1 MKNSDDTPLVS
12 AEENWPEITIKALI
26 LSVILVML
34 LSATNAYLGL
44 KIGVTI
50 SASIP
55 AAVIS
60 MAALR
65 FFKNSN
71 VLENNIVQTAA
82 SAGESTVAGLAFILP
97 AMIMIHYW
105 TGFNYQQ
112 TFWSA
117 LIGGILGVL
126 FSIPVRRILLFHKDL
141 RFPEGTA
148 IGQVLKAG
156 AEKKGDLKYLIQG
169 GIVGGLISFSQ
180 SGLQILSSS
189 ALFWQRAGSFIYGT
203 GLGFDPALLAAG
215 YIVGPTVAC
224 ATLLGVVIGWWIGVP
239 VISHLYG
246 IPNGDIN
253 DAAMNI
259 WHNYIRYIGVG
270 TMLTGGFWTLLV
282 LIKPIIQGIKTSF
295 ASVKMMKLTKFSMIP
310 RTERDIPMNIVLW
323 ATLILC
329 IPLSIL
335 YYYYAGN
342 AAWNLS
348 LSYKI
353 MTVLA
358 ADVFTIVVGFITAV
372 IGAYFAGLIG
382 STNSPT
388 SALSLATLM
397 LMSLV
402 LMGLLGQH
410 LQFATHPELR
420 IIAIAFT
427 IMVAT
432 VISAASIS
440 NETIQ
445 DLKAGHML
453 GATPW
458 KQQVMLIIGV
468 VISSALAPLILELLF
483 QAYGIGGIFP
493 RPNMNP
499 ANMLSAPQAGMLA
512 ALVQSTF
519 NLNLPWPMLETG
531 AVIGIICIAI
541 DYQLRKVGRS
551 LPVLAL
557 GIGIYL
563 PFDSS
568 VPFIVGGLA
577 YYFISKAMLKH
588 NPDQSEDDARFTR
601 HRGITLA
608 CGIVAGAALMG
619 VVLAI
624 PFAIAQSTD
633 VLKISNAALAH
644 FSPMFSI
651 LMVIGIFSWMYKVV
665 VTPQK

>member
-1 MKNSDDTPLVS
+1 LQNTNEAPLVS
-12 AEENWPEITIKALI
+12 AEQNWPEITIKALV
-26 LSVILVML
+26 LSVILVIL

-65 FFKNSN
+65 FFKHSN

-148 IGQVLKAG
+148 IGHVLKAG

-169 GIVGGLISFSQ
+169 GIVGGLISFTQ

-189 ALFWQRAGSFIYGT
+189 VLFWQRAGSFIYGA

-224 ATLLGVVIGWWIGVP
+224 ATLLGIVIGWWIGIP
-239 VISHLYG
+239 ILSHIYG
-246 IPNGDIN
+246 IPSGNIN
-253 DAAMNI
+253 DAAMSI
-259 WHNYIRYIGVG
+259 WHDHIRYIGVG

-282 LIKPIIQGIKTSF
+282 LIKPILQGIKTSF
-295 ASVKMMKLTKFSMIP
+295 ISIKTIKTTRFSSIP

-323 ATLILC
+323 ATVLLC

-335 YYYYAGN
+335 YYHYANN
-342 AAWNLS
+342 AVWNLS
-348 LSYKI
+348 FYFKI
-353 MTVLA
+353 MTVLV
-358 ADVFTIVVGFITAV
+358 ADVFTIVIGFIMAV

-402 LMGLLGQH
+402 LMALLGQH
-410 LQFATHPELR
+410 LQLSTHPEYRL
-420 IIAIAFT
+420 IAIAFT

-468 VISSALAPLILELLF
+468 VISSLLAPLILQLLF
-483 QAYGIGGIFP
+483 EAYGIGGVFP

-499 ANMLSAPQAGMLA
+499 ANMLAAPQAGMLA

-519 NLNLPWPMLETG
+519 SLDLPWSMLITG
-531 AVIGIICIAI
+531 TIIGIICIMI
-541 DYQLRKVGRS
+541 DYQLRKSGKS
-551 LPVLAL
+551 LPVLAM

-563 PFDSS
+563 PFDASA
-568 VPFIVGGLA
+568 PFVIGGIA
-577 YYFISKAMLKH
+577 CYFIGKAFNKRYPH
-588 NPDQSEDDARFTR
+588 KTENEIRSTK

-633 VLKISNAALAH
+633 VLKISNATLAH
-644 FSPMFSI
+644 FSPI
-651 LMVIGIFSWMYKVV
+651 LSLLMAAGIFIWMYKIVL
-665 VTPQK
+665 K